1 MHNRFPSLYQWKE
14 LFARLSRKEKVLL
27 CCLLIA
33 GFGSFGYL
41 LRTFYMEHT
50 VAVPS
55 YGGNLTEGI
64 VGSPRFLNPL
74 YAATQDA
81 DRDLTEIIYSGL
93 LSYDEKGG
101 LVPDLAQTYEVTQDG
116 KSIEVSLKDKVKWHD
131 GAPFTA
137 DDVLFTVRTIQDPS
151 AKSPLRPNWIGVSVE
166 KISDL
171 RVRFTLKEPYGA
183 FLERL
188 TLKIIPSHIWKEV
201 LPENF
206 AFSDLNLKPVGTGPF
221 KATKVAKE
229 NSGAVSEVHLRSF
242 SGYYGKRPYLSS
254 IVFKF
259 FPSEEQ
265 LLREA
270 GRGSVE
276 SFSLSNPESL
286 GKFQLGKTVNAFI
299 LPRYFALFFNLDSPG
314 DTIQKDSI
322 RKALLLGTDR
332 DRLVKETFPE
342 HGIAVDSLL
351 PSSVFGTEPLL
362 DAGYDKEKSLS
373 LFAQSGYE
381 PQDGILVKKEGGGEK
396 LFKSDLRKGSQGG
409 QVRLLQECLAK
420 DPSLYPDGTVSG
432 VFGPATET
440 AVIKFQEKYSEEI
453 LAPSQLAKGNGIVKT
468 ATRTKLNE
476 VCFPKTSQE
485 PFSITLTTVEQPQ
498 MLKVAESLKAQWKEL
513 GVQVKIQSVPSSQ
526 IERDV
531 IKSRNYEVLLFGEI
545 LSIIPDPYPFWHSSQ
560 KRDPGLNLSAYEN
573 KTADK
578 LLESARRELD
588 KEKRKDTY
596 QKLQGIL
603 VQDIPAIPLYDLDFI
618 YVTPN
623 AIQGIQQHLIADP
636 SQRFSGIE
644 YWYKNT
650 KRQWSF

>member
-1 MHNRFPSLYQWKE
+1 MRNRFPSLYQWKE
-14 LFARLSRKEKVLL
+14 LFARLSRRETALL
-27 CCLLIA
+27 CLFLIA
-33 GFGSFGYL
+33 LFASFGYL
-41 LRTFYMEHT
+41 LRTFAMEHT
-50 VAVPS
+50 VAIPS
-55 YGGNLTEGI
+55 YGGNLTEGV

-81 DRDLTEIIYSGL
+81 DRDLTEVIYSGL
-93 LSYDEKGG
+93 LSYDEKGN

-116 KSIEVSLKDKVKWHD
+116 KNIEVSLKDKVKWHD

-188 TLKIIPSHIWKEV
+188 TLNIIPSHIWKEV
-201 LPENF
+201 LAENF

-221 KATKVAKE
+221 KVTKVAKE
-229 NSGAVSEVHLRSF
+229 RSGAISAVYLRSF
-242 SGYYGKRPYLSS
+242 HDYYGKRPYLSS
-254 IVFKF
+254 IAFKF
-259 FPSEEQ
+259 FLSEDA
-265 LLREA
+265 LLRA
-270 GRGSVE
+270 AAQGSIE

-286 GKFQLGKTVNAFI
+286 GKFQIGKTVHAFT
-299 LPRYFALFFNLDSPG
+299 LPRYFALFFNLDAPG
-314 DTIQKDSI
+314 DTIKKDSI
-322 RKALLLGTDR
+322 RKALLLGADR
-332 DRLVKETFPE
+332 ERLVKEAFPG
-342 HGIAVDSLL
+342 HGTAVTSLL
-351 PSSVFGTEPLL
+351 PSSVFGIEP
-362 DAGYDKEKSLS
+362 DISIGYDKEKAHSL
-373 LFAQSGYE
+373 LLQSGYE
-381 PQDGILVKKEGGGEK
+381 LQGGTLVKKGGDGEK
-396 LFKSDLRKGSQGG
+396 SFKSDLRKGSQGSE
-409 QVRLLQECLAK
+409 VRLLQECLAK
-420 DPSLYPDGTVSG
+420 DPSLYPDGTTSG
-432 VFGPATET
+432 VYGPATEQ
-440 AVIKFQEKYSEEI
+440 AVIKFQEKYAEEI
-453 LAPSQLAKGNGIVKT
+453 LAPSQLTKGNGTVKA
-468 ATRTKLNE
+468 ATRAKLNE

-498 MLKVAESLKAQWKEL
+498 MLKVAESLRAQWKEL
-513 GVQVKIQSVPSSQ
+513 GIQTKVQGVPSSQ

-578 LLESARRELD
+578 LLENARRELD
-588 KEKRKDTY
+588 KEKRKISY
-596 QKLQGIL
+596 QKLQAIL
-603 VQDIPAIPLYDLDFI
+603 AQDIPAIPLYDLDFI
-618 YVTPN
+618 YVTPKTL
-623 AIQGIQQHLIADP
+623 QGIAPHMIADP
-636 SQRFSGIE
+636 SQRFSSIE